1 MIIIQNRRLRND
13 LVFIVNTRSDTTK
26 EKAEESLDSPALS
39 FRFFIISEA
48 DS

>member
-13 LVFIVNTRSDTTK
+13 LVFVAKNRSDTTK
-26 EKAEESLDSPALS
+26 EKAEESLDSPAFS

>member
-13 LVFIVNTRSDTTK
+13 LVFVVNTRSDTTK

-39 FRFFIISEA
+39 FRSFIISEA